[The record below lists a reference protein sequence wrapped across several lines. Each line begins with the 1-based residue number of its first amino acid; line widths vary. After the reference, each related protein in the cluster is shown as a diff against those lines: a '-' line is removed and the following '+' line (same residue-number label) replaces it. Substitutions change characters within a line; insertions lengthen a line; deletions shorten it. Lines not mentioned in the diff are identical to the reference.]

1 MVKVDRVLSLIQPD
15 FLLSFDSAN
24 IFVYQKYFH
33 NTNNFNH
40 THTHKMGCIKKLWR
54 SKTANK
60 MEQTVQNITN
70 QGNSVISLN
79 HIEMTLPHM
88 MGWAE

>member
-1 MVKVDRVLSLIQPD
+1 
-15 FLLSFDSAN
+15 
-24 IFVYQKYFH
+24 
-33 NTNNFNH
+33 
-40 THTHKMGCIKKLWR
+40 MGCIKKLWR

-88 MGWAE
+88 MGWVE